1 MGKLFHHLA
10 LGALLAV
17 GASAAPAQKSNEI
30 HIPIGQSPG
39 LSGKVTVIA
48 RIQTL
53 NPVERSLTLMNAEG
67 ATIAV
72 RTNSQTKIWL
82 DRSQQKLPNRKV
94 EFTDL
99 RANMR
104 VEVKYRDNDRQTA
117 VAEWIKAEA
126 IE

>member
-17 GASAAPAQKSNEI
+17 GASSAPAQKSNEI